1 MKQFLSNP
9 YDILTTMNQ
18 IEEFCDVTLVSEDD
32 EMILAHKVVLASAS
46 KIFRDMLRTYEK
58 DKDHPVIS
66 MKGVKSKFI
75 NAMVDLI
82 YHGETEVK
90 QSECDEFMNLLIEYR
105 VATKESSTKDKEDT
119 TSKTQY
125 KEKNNIHSDK
135 NCIKQLEDEI
145 KHQKDDILKFQTTF
159 TMMKREI
166 YSLRAEN
173 KELKD
178 IKYKSTENSKNY
190 IVTEKKESETQTE
203 PILQEGESKGYASYG
218 ILKLSDIKC
227 RYFYKGKGCKRGD
240 RCWFSHIETV
250 CHYWLEGKCR
260 YSENFCKS
268 RHNKEE

>member
-9 YDILTTMNQ
+9 CEILKRMNQ

-32 EMILAHKVVLASAS
+32 ERILAHKVVLASAS
-46 KIFRDMLRTYEK
+46 TIFRDMLRTYEK

-66 MKGVKSKFI
+66 MKGVQSKFI

-82 YHGETEVK
+82 YHGETEVEL
-90 QSECDEFMNLLIEYR
+90 SECEEFMNILIEYR
-105 VATKESSTKDKEDT
+105 VATEESSSKDKEDT
-119 TSKTQY
+119 TSNTQY
-125 KEKNNIHSDK
+125 KVKGIKNKDK
-135 NCIKQLEDEI
+135 NGIKQLEDEI

-178 IKYKSTENSKNY
+178 NKYESTQNSKNKY
-190 IVTEKKESETQTE
+190 ANIVTEKKESETQTK

-218 ILKLSDIKC
+218 ILKFRHIKC

-240 RCWFSHIETV
+240 SCWFSHIETV

-268 RHNKEE
+268 